1 MRYDTEKIRS
11 ANPLSDWLD
20 RYGVEVDRKGF
31 AKCPFHSE
39 KTASFRVYTDGTYHC
54 FGCGAHGDV
63 ITFVMNIQN
72 LSFEDACRL
81 LDRDISY
88 SEQRKIDR
96 IRRDRKS
103 KTDKRKAARNKKHKY
118 LLVEQPSGWDG
129 ILSHDYPNNY
139 SEKSFWG
146 TLHRLEVDYGLRI
159 KFVSRENMAL
169 EIYTICKYVL
179 DSEIAR

>member
-20 RYGVEVDRKGF
+20 KYGVEVNRKGF

-39 KTASFRVYTDGTYHC
+39 KTASFRVYPDGTYHC

-72 LSFEDACRL
+72 ISFEDACGL

-96 IRRDRKS
+96 ARRKRSNETDIRERARKNYWNAFDIW
-103 KTDKRKAARNKKHKY
+103 KLNEEFIEFFK
-118 LLVEQPSGWDG
+118 PSGPDEEPSK
-129 ILSHDYPNNY
+129 L
-139 SEKSFWG
+139 F
-146 TLHRLEVDYGLRI
+146 LHALKYRG
-159 KFVSRENMAL
+159 AL
-169 EIYTICKYVL
+169 ENRL
-179 DSEIAR
+179 NIAETEYIMRG

>member
-20 RYGVEVDRKGF
+20 KYGVEVNRKGF

-39 KTASFRVYTDGTYHC
+39 KTASFRVYPDGTYHC

-72 LSFEDACRL
+72 LSFEDACGL

-96 IRRDRKS
+96 AKRNRNNETDIREKVRKNYWDAFDEW
-103 KTDKRKAARNKKHKY
+103 KLNEDFITAYK
-118 LLVEQPSGWDG
+118 PSG
-129 ILSHDYPNNY
+129 PE
-139 SEKSFWG
+139 EKSNPLF
-146 TLHRLEVDYGLRI
+146 I
-159 KFVSRENMAL
+159 SAL
-169 EIYTICKYVL
+169 TRRSALTHKL
-179 DSEIAR
+179 NIAETEYIMRG

>member
-20 RYGVEVDRKGF
+20 KYGVEVNRKGF

-39 KTASFRVYTDGTYHC
+39 KTASFRVYPDGTYHC

-72 LSFEDACRL
+72 LSFEDACGL

-96 IRRDRKS
+96 AKRNRNNETDIRERVRKNYWNAFDIW
-103 KTDKRKAARNKKHKY
+103 KLNEEFIEIYK
-118 LLVEQPSGWDG
+118 PSGPDEEPS
-129 ILSHDYPNNY
+129 ILFLSALKYR
-139 SEKSFWG
+139 G
-146 TLHRLEVDYGLRI
+146 
-159 KFVSRENMAL
+159 AL
-169 EIYTICKYVL
+169 ENRL
-179 DSEIAR
+179 NIAETEYIMRG

>member
-39 KTASFRVYTDGTYHC
+39 KTASFRVYPDGTYHC

-63 ITFVMNIQN
+63 IDFVMNIQN
-72 LSFEDACRL
+72 LSFEDACGL

-96 IRRDRKS
+96 VRRDRKG
-103 KTDKRKAARNKKHKY
+103 KADKRKAARINYWDAFDNWKFNEDFITAFKPSDPEEKPNPLFLSALTLRSALTHK
-118 LLVEQPSGWDG
+118 
-129 ILSHDYPNNY
+129 LSLAETEYIMR
-139 SEKSFWG
+139 G
-146 TLHRLEVDYGLRI
+146 
-159 KFVSRENMAL
+159 
-169 EIYTICKYVL
+169 
-179 DSEIAR
+179 